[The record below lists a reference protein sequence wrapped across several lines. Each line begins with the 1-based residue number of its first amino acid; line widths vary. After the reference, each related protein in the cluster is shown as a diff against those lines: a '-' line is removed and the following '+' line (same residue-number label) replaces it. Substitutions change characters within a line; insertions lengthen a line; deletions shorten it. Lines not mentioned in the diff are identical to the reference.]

1 MGPDRVIEI
10 DDALSGDAGPT
21 LAQDTR
27 EGLALA
33 QKELSPKHLY
43 DSHGAALFDEI
54 CELEE
59 YYPTRTE
66 RLILERH
73 AADIVALTG
82 AAELVELGSGSAV
95 KTRLLLDAMAAAGTL
110 SRYVPVDVT
119 ERVVRESAAT
129 LSAAY
134 PGMHVHGLVGDFLR
148 HLDRLPPPMGP
159 RLLAFIGGTIGNFR
173 PQQRRELLGSLAR
186 ELGPGGHL
194 LLGTDLVKDRAVLE
208 AAYND
213 ARGISAQF
221 NANILTVLNRELGA
235 RFDPQTFEY
244 VASFDEEHEWIDM
257 RLRSR
262 IAQAVEVPG
271 IETWVHLDA
280 GEEIRTEISAKFTQ
294 ERAWGDLRAAGL
306 EPVAWYTDPRD
317 WFALTLARAA

>member
-1 MGPDRVIEI
+1 MIEI

-21 LAQDTR
+21 LAQDAR
-27 EGLALA
+27 EGLTRA

-43 DSHGAALFDEI
+43 DSRGAALFDEI

-82 AAELVELGSGSAV
+82 AAELVELGSGSAA
-95 KTRLLLDAMAAAGTL
+95 KTRLLLDAMSAAGTL
-110 SRYVPVDVT
+110 LRYVPVDVT
-119 ERVVRESAAT
+119 ERVIRESAAE

-134 PGMHVHGLVGDFLR
+134 PGMAVHGLVGDFLR
-148 HLDRLPPPMGP
+148 HLDRLPEPLGP

-173 PQQRRELLGSLAR
+173 PLERRELLRSIAG
-186 ELGPGGHL
+186 ELGPDGHL

-221 NANILTVLNRELGA
+221 NRNILEVLNRELGA
-235 RFDPQTFEY
+235 RFDPQAFDY
-244 VASFDEEHEWIDM
+244 VASFDDEHEWIDM

-262 IAQAVEVPG
+262 MAQDVEVPG
-271 IETWVHLDA
+271 IGLTVHLDA

-306 EPVAWYTDPRD
+306 EPVAWYTDPRE
-317 WFALTLARAA
+317 WFALTLARARAA

>member
-1 MGPDRVIEI
+1 MIEI

-21 LAQDTR
+21 LAQDAR
-27 EGLALA
+27 EGLTRA

-43 DSHGAALFDEI
+43 DSRGAALFDEI

-73 AADIVALTG
+73 AGDIVALTG
-82 AAELVELGSGSAV
+82 AAELVELGSGSAA
-95 KTRLLLDAMAAAGTL
+95 KTRLLLDAMSAAGTL
-110 SRYVPVDVT
+110 LRYVPVDVT
-119 ERVVRESAAT
+119 ERVIRESAAE

-134 PGMHVHGLVGDFLR
+134 PGMAVHGLVGDFLR
-148 HLDRLPPPMGP
+148 HLDRLPEPLGP

-173 PQQRRELLGSLAR
+173 PLERRELLRSIAG

-208 AAYND
+208 SAYND
-213 ARGISAQF
+213 ARGISAEF
-221 NANILTVLNRELGA
+221 NRNILEVLNRELGA
-235 RFDPQTFEY
+235 RFDPQAFDY
-244 VASFDEEHEWIDM
+244 VASFDDEHEWIDM

-262 IAQAVEVPG
+262 MAQDVEVPG
-271 IETWVHLDA
+271 IGLTVHLDA

-306 EPVAWYTDPRD
+306 EPIAWYTDPRE